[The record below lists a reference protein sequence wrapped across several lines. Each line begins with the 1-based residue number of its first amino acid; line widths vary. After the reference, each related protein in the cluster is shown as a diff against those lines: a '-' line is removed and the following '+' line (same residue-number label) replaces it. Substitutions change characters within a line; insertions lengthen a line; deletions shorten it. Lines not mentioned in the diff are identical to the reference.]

1 MNENKILITGGTG
14 FIGETLVRELLKLN
28 HKILIIARNY
38 YKIFDDK
45 NVTWISADIADEKK
59 YIDKVKSF
67 SPHIVFHLY
76 WEGIPNLNSQ
86 NSRKSLFNSINFLN
100 NIIDINSIEKIIVSG
115 SCLEY
120 CKNKGICKIED
131 YDSHETYFSWAKNSL
146 KNWLLLRG
154 IESNVKIYWFRI
166 FYVFG
171 QGQRKEAL
179 IPSII
184 NSLNKNKKIKI
195 KNLENFN
202 DFIYIDDVI
211 NLFKKSI
218 SSKSA
223 SGIYNVGTGKAVSI
237 KSIFNYLLRKLGKI
251 EDFDQK
257 KYFKNEKIKSL
268 SDNFWADI
276 SITKTNFKWIPKHTI
291 ETGIDKM
298 LKKLKIVKND

>member
-1 MNENKILITGGTG
+1 MNEYNILITGGTG
-14 FIGETLVRELLKLN
+14 FIGQSLVSELLKLN
-28 HKILIIARNY
+28 HKILILTRNY
-38 YKIFDDK
+38 HKMFDNK
-45 NVTWISADIADEKK
+45 NITWISEDIADENK
-59 YIDKVKSF
+59 YIEKVRSF
-67 SPHIVFHLY
+67 KPQIVFHLY
-76 WEGIPNLNSQ
+76 WEDIPNLNSQ

-100 NIIDINSIEKIIVSG
+100 NIIDLNSIKKIIVSG

-131 YDSHETYFSWAKNSL
+131 CDGHKTYFSWAKNSL
-146 KNWLLLRG
+146 KNWLFLRG
-154 IESNVKIYWFRI
+154 IETNVKIYWFRI
-166 FYVFG
+166 FYVYG
-171 QGQRKEAL
+171 EGQRKEAL

-184 NSLNKNKKIKI
+184 NSLTKNKKIKI

-223 SGIYNVGTGKAVSI
+223 SGIYNVGSGKTVSI
-237 KSIFNYLLRKLGKI
+237 KNIVDYLFRKLEKI
-251 EDFDQK
+251 EYVNQK
-257 KYFKNEKIKSL
+257 KCFKNEKAKSL

-276 SITKTNFKWIPKHTI
+276 STTKTNFKWVPKNTI

-298 LKKLKIVKND
+298 LKKLEIFKND